1 MKITYQG
8 ADNAIFEL
16 TDMSLVVEAESYQ
29 YLYYYNMIYSFLGP
43 TYAASITNEIGTFYI
58 ENEYGLDGKP
68 VEDGQTA
75 TVIFGTA
82 TGIVGEDGKPL
93 KLEKVKYEYHTEGRY
108 KGLYTIDVKV
118 GEEDFRLYL
127 QLRRVSN
134 TVYGFTIVAYTRVQT
149 LTTTEYDVYVE
160 RVVVSES
167 MNAGTILTSVV
178 YDKEGNEIASDV
190 IYNIEQNVVYY
201 IVRTYTGEGDEKRID
216 TSDYYV
222 ITFVEEAGSVEDK
235 TVKAYKGVEIK
246 KITMTAVQADAK
258 NFFEIDAKG
267 MAYILNFGGNA
278 YLVKYTSYDAVTN
291 VYTLVTSAN
300 VVFTA
305 KTEDGTTTITR
316 METSTIANDTQSITV
331 DENNKVYT
339 FTDGS
344 DRYYIKS
351 SSYNAETS
359 VYTIVTT
366 DNVTFEITVKDGAI
380 EKVEKKD

>member
-1 MKITYQG
+1 M
-8 ADNAIFEL
+8 
-16 TDMSLVVEAESYQ
+16 
-29 YLYYYNMIYSFLGP
+29 
-43 TYAASITNEIGTFYI
+43 
-58 ENEYGLDGKP
+58 
-68 VEDGQTA
+68 
-75 TVIFGTA
+75 
-82 TGIVGEDGKPL
+82 

-201 IVRTYTGEGDEKRID
+201 IVRTYTGEGDEKRIE
-216 TSDYYV
+216 TSEYYV

-246 KITMTAVQADAK
+246 KITMTAVHADAK
-258 NFFEIDAKG
+258 NFFEIDAEG
-267 MAYILNFGGNA
+267 IAYILNVDGSA

-305 KTEDGTTTITR
+305 KTENDVTTITR
-316 METSTIANDTQSITV
+316 TETSTIANDTQSITV

-344 DRYYIKS
+344 DRYYVKS